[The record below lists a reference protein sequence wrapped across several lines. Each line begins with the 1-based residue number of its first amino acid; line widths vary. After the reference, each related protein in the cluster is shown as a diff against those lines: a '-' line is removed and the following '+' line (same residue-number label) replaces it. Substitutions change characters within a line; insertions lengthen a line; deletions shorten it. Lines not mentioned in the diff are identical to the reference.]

1 MYIFHPVIFKAS
13 KATQPGRNGEIQ
25 LTDPIQKLVDWGLNV
40 YAIIL
45 DKNYAHLDI
54 VAPKGTGMLWTC
66 LISTF
71 AGEPAN
77 NECARNSGR
86 ERYKNYSLILP
97 NGRISINL
105 VGIHLKNL
113 KRELLGSYFFNRR
126 LFRVMYRP
134 VAPSNAVIAA
144 IVPNGYSGTT
154 TGGVRGRQWKCHEHR
169 SIWGHPVPL
178 ASTV

>member
-66 LISTF
+66 LISTLQENQLIMNVH
-71 AGEPAN
+71 GIPA
-77 NECARNSGR
+77 
-86 ERYKNYSLILP
+86 
-97 NGRISINL
+97 
-105 VGIHLKNL
+105 
-113 KRELLGSYFFNRR
+113 
-126 LFRVMYRP
+126 
-134 VAPSNAVIAA
+134 
-144 IVPNGYSGTT
+144 
-154 TGGVRGRQWKCHEHR
+154 
-169 SIWGHPVPL
+169 
-178 ASTV
+178 ASDTKITP